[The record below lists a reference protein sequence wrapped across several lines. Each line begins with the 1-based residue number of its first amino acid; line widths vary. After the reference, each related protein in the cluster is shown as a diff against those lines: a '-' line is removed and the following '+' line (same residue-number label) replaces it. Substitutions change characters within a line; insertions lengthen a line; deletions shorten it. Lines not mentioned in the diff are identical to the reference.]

1 VRILDHLAGCL
12 RAVLLSLAIA
22 GTASAALAQSVP
34 PAVDPGVIQ
43 RRLEPAPAPRPE
55 PGPPVVPDMAPGV
68 VPPEA
73 ETIRFTLEAIRLEG
87 VTVYDEA
94 ELRPLW
100 ADLLGQE
107 IALAAVFRLADAITV
122 RYRNDGYILSRAL
135 VPPQAI
141 EGGSVRV
148 QIVEGHV
155 DRVIVE
161 GEPVPRAPLM
171 AMAERIAA
179 ARPLRADVLERNLL
193 LINEL
198 AGLVVDSV
206 LRPSP
211 DVPGAADLVLVTSLR
226 RYQGDLGLSNRGNR
240 FTGPLELS
248 GGVQANGL
256 LGRYDRTRLRGFVN
270 PVSPNQL
277 QVLALEH
284 GQPLG
289 SNGTQL
295 GLFGSLVRTDP
306 GGLDDDVDGSSVST
320 SITLSHPILL
330 DRTQRLEL
338 RAELGLLNS
347 DTDINTTDPGTIAED
362 NAKDR
367 VRTLRLSGAW
377 DVADRFAG
385 ITSLSGTLSQ
395 GLDILD
401 ASQAGEDDL
410 SREAG
415 AGEFTAFAMEASR
428 LQSFTGGWS
437 VLLTAKGQYAFD
449 SLLVSETFDFGGE
462 TYGRAYDS
470 SELTG
475 DHGVAARAELRWGR
489 LIGQPWLVSVQ
500 PFLSADVGAI
510 WNRDSDEEGVDSS
523 ADAASVAAGVRFD
536 FTEQVSGSVEVAQP
550 LTRSPTIDRDDGKKR
565 PRVFFRLNATF

>member
-1 VRILDHLAGCL
+1 MAGHLAKAL
-12 RAVLLSLAIA
+12 RAIVLSTAIA
-22 GTASAALAQSVP
+22 CAATAALAQSVP

-43 RRLEPAPAPRPE
+43 RRLEPTPTPRPAPAPPI
-55 PGPPVVPDMAPGV
+55 VPDLAPGV

-73 ETIRFTLEAIRLEG
+73 ETIRFTLAAIRLEG
-87 VTVYDEA
+87 ATVYDEA

-100 ADLLGQE
+100 AGLLGQE
-107 IALAAVFRLADAITV
+107 IALAAVFRLAEEITV
-122 RYRNDGYILSRAL
+122 RYRNDGYILSRAV
-135 VPPQAI
+135 VPPQSI
-141 EGGSVRV
+141 TDGSVRL
-148 QIVEGHV
+148 QIVEGYV
-155 DRVIVE
+155 DRVIIE
-161 GEPVPRAPLM
+161 GEQVPAQPLQ
-171 AMAERIAA
+171 AMADRIAA

-198 AGLVVDSV
+198 SGLIVDSV

-211 DVPGAADLVLVTSLR
+211 DVPGAADLVLVTSQR

-240 FTGPLELS
+240 YTGPLELS
-248 GGVQANGL
+248 AGVQANGL

-270 PVSPNQL
+270 PASPHQL

-295 GLFGSLVRTDP
+295 SLFGSLVRTDP
-306 GGLDDDVDGSSVST
+306 GGLDDDVDGSSYS
-320 SITLSHPILL
+320 SSLTLSHPLVL

-347 DTDINTTDPGTIAED
+347 DTDVDTTDPAAIPED

-367 VRTLRLSGAW
+367 VRTLRIGATW

-401 ASQAGEDDL
+401 ASKSGDDDL

-415 AGEFTAFAMEASR
+415 SGIFTKFAVEVSR
-428 LQSFTGGWS
+428 LQSLGGGWS
-437 VLLTAKGQYAFD
+437 LFATAKGQYALD
-449 SLLVSETFDFGGE
+449 SLLASETFDFGGE
-462 TYGRAYDS
+462 AYGRAYDS

-475 DHGVAARAELRWGR
+475 DDGVAARVELRWGR
-489 LIGQPWLVSVQ
+489 LIGRPWLTSVQ
-500 PFLSADVGAI
+500 PFFSADFGAI
-510 WNRDSDEEGVDSS
+510 WNRNNDEDGVDSS
-523 ADAASVAAGVRFD
+523 ADAASLAAGVRFD
-536 FTEQVSGSVEVAQP
+536 FTEQVSGSLEVAQP
-550 LTRSPTIDRDDGKKR
+550 LIRSPTIDRDDGKKR
-565 PRVFFRLNATF
+565 PRVFFRVTATF